1 MGMST
6 FFNPVLS
13 NTKKQTNKQKTLQQW
28 PKMMKKRTDNGNY
41 REGKRRCSR
50 RPSHQ
55 KAASGNHKLNSVRV
69 TSQEEKRFL
78 MLCERPCLTT
88 ATL

>member
-13 NTKKQTNKQKTLQQW
+13 NTKKKKKKTLQQW
-28 PKMMKKRTDNGNY
+28 PKTMKKRTDSGNY
-41 REGKRRCSR
+41 REGKQRCSR

-55 KAASGNHKLNSVRV
+55 KATPGNHKLNSVRV
-69 TSQEEKRFL
+69 TSQEKKWFL
-78 MLCERPCLTT
+78 MLCEQPFLTIV
-88 ATL
+88 TL